1 MEEVFILLFWSYMN
15 TFLEELLRKPG
26 QTFERFI
33 NTLCSADSG
42 SKLK

>member
-1 MEEVFILLFWSYMN
+1 MEEVFILLFWSQMN
-15 TFLEELLRKPG
+15 TFLEELLKKPE
-26 QTFERFI
+26 QMFDIFI